1 MLNLSPQ
8 GKSLEILW
16 GGGLTSYNFE
26 GKYIANLGFYW
37 WVGCSNRKRKLFWA
51 ELYAECFLQHS
62 EHNHLLICAMK
73 KRYLREVCYLFI
85 VIINNAQKNIFM
97 MFLQARLE
105 AFGTHHR
112 FVLKCWIVL
121 YFQEYTYLTFENG
134 MYKKALNFKYFKYFK
149 YFVFAFTYMYSG
161 SVCCVFE

>member
-1 MLNLSPQ
+1 MGRVLKPKKETFLGRSVCGMFSATQWAQSSVNLCH
-8 GKSLEILW
+8 E
-16 GGGLTSYNFE
+16 
-26 GKYIANLGFYW
+26 
-37 WVGCSNRKRKLFWA
+37 
-51 ELYAECFLQHS
+51 
-62 EHNHLLICAMK
+62 
-73 KRYLREVCYLFI
+73 KRYLREVCYLL

-112 FVLKCWIVL
+112 FVLKCWIIL